1 MRFLTIAAMV
11 LTLVLT
17 FTVNTARAQDD
28 LPESVFRDYDHMREV
43 LDTNMKSRQI
53 GVVMRNFGASDEMT
67 SEQLTALEN
76 QVRGIFPQ
84 DFETAEMI
92 LRDELENGWARE
104 LFAYYTGISY
114 IYVAVF
120 YHQRED
126 FLVVPF
132 FRFNTDMLEL
142 LTEF

>member
-1 MRFLTIAAMV
+1 MRFLTIAALV

-43 LDTNMKSRQI
+43 LDTNMMSRQI

-67 SEQLTALEN
+67 PEQLSALEN

-104 LFAYYTGISY
+104 LLAYYTGISY